1 MSPRFQFTTISH
13 LAASAQGEP
22 GKRTFY
28 LEVGQGERWV
38 RTWLEKAVLLAL
50 SETVDQLLATLE
62 GKTFLPMSSTVPPT
76 PVEAR
81 RDKPTAE
88 FRVGRLA
95 LGYNETT
102 GRLVLVMHEEE
113 TPENGPPVLEC
124 AATQEQMR
132 ALSDQI
138 KTIATAGR
146 PLCPLCGGPVD
157 ATGHVCP
164 KRNGHGTNLRQG

>member
-1 MSPRFQFTTISH
+1 MSPRYQFTTISH
-13 LAASAQGEP
+13 LAAGAQGEP
-22 GKRTFY
+22 GKRTFFMD
-28 LEVGQGERWV
+28 VGQGERCV
-38 RTWLEKAVLLAL
+38 RAWLDKAVLLAL
-50 SETVDQLLATLE
+50 SETVDQLLAALE
-62 GKTFLPMSSTVPPT
+62 GKTFLPMSTTVPPT
-76 PVEAR
+76 PVETR

-132 ALSDQI
+132 ALSDQVKAI
-138 KTIATAGR
+138 VAAGR
-146 PLCPLCGGPVD
+146 PLCPLCSGPVD
-157 ATGHVCP
+157 PTGHVCP
-164 KRNGHGTNLRQG
+164 KRNGHGANPAQR